1 MLVEVYA
8 DVDPEDIL
16 EGLSDDEIAEYMTPK
31 GQDRYFRGGDNVVEY
46 ITELPELGFEFWKLQ
61 QQLERAGWKLE
72 RLS

>member
-16 EGLSDDEIAEYMTPK
+16 KGLSDDEIADYMTPE
-31 GQDRYFRGGDNVVEY
+31 GRDRYSRSVESVVEY
-46 ITELPELGFEFWKLQ
+46 ITDLPELGFEFWRIQ